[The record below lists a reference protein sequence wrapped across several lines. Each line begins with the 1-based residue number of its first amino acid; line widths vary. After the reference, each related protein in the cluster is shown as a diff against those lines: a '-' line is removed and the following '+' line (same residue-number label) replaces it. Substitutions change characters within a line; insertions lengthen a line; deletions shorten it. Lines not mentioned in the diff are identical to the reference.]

1 MHAQSAL
8 QRFCDTFSFTPEM
21 SADLPALQA
30 LQQFYVQHLPFE
42 NIDVLLGKPISI
54 EPADVVEKLLINR
67 RGGYCFEHNT
77 LFRLLLEAM
86 GFNVSTLLARVV
98 WGAAENAASPETH
111 MVLLVE
117 LQGRQYLADVGFGGV
132 SLTRPLLLEQG
143 EQHGFILKQDNV
155 GDWLLSVNLGDKA
168 HPMYRFRQRACEAV
182 DIVVANH
189 FVSTWPQS
197 HFRHHLLMARII
209 DGVQVNMTDLRQ
221 TTHGETRRETHVQ
234 NFAEFCSRVKAFFT
248 DEKAISE
255 AELEVIYRKVG
266 Q

>member
-8 QRFCDTFSFTPEM
+8 QRFCDTFSFTPDM
-21 SADLPALQA
+21 SANLPALQA

-54 EPADVVEKLLINR
+54 EPADVVEKLLIKR

-86 GFNVSTLLARVV
+86 GFNVSTHLARVV

-111 MVLLVE
+111 MVLLAE
-117 LQGRQYLADVGFGGV
+117 LQGRHYLTDVGFGGV
-132 SLTRPLLLEQG
+132 SLTRPLLLEPG
-143 EQHGFILKQDNV
+143 EQHGFMLKQDDS
-155 GDWLLSVNLGDKA
+155 GDWLLAANLNDKA
-168 HPMYRFRQRACEAV
+168 HPMYRFHQRACEAV

-209 DGVQVNMTDLRQ
+209 DGVQVNMSDWRQ
-221 TTHGETRRETHVQ
+221 TTHGETRREMHVQ
-234 NFAEFCSRVKAFFT
+234 NFAEFCSQVKALFT
-248 DEKAISE
+248 DEQAISE
-255 AELEVIYRKVG
+255 AELEVIYRRVG